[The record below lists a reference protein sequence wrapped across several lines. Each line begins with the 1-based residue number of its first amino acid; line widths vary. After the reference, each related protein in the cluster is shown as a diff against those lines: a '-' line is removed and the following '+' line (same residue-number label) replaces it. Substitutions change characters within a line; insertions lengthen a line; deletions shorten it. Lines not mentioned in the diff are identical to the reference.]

1 MKDTFGQKIKKL
13 RNEKELTQE
22 YVADNLGVSAQAVS
36 KWENDISYPDI
47 MILPSLAKLFEVTVD
62 YLINDGE
69 YNELLSIKEE
79 NKKLKEEVEKLK
91 KSLNATHK
99 SLDLEI
105 FKKQI
110 ETSYKGISNN
120 KEPIIKKYNE
130 TILDIFYRV
139 ALKLATPV
147 EKSWFDSYFSID
159 DNGITLHLKENIV
172 NQLRILFLEHD
183 LIEEVI
189 RKSGKVKFKLSKF
202 GAKTLKE
209 INKENLE
216 EKIANKIL

>member
-1 MKDTFGQKIKKL
+1 MKDTFGQKIKKIIS
-13 RNEKELTQE
+13 EKELTQE

-47 MILPSLAKLFEVTVD
+47 MILPSLAKLFDVTVD

-79 NKKLKEEVEKLK
+79 NKKLKEEVEILK
-91 KSLNATHK
+91 KNLNVAHK

-110 ETSYKGISNN
+110 ETSYEGISN

-139 ALKLATPV
+139 ALKLDTPV
-147 EKSWFDSYFSID
+147 EKVWFNSYFSID
-159 DNGITLHLKENIV
+159 DNGTTFHLKENTI
-172 NQLRILFLEHD
+172 NQLRILFLEQD

-189 RKSGKVKFKLSKF
+189 RKSGEVEFKLSKF
-202 GAKTLKE
+202 GTKTLKE
-209 INKENLE
+209 INKE
-216 EKIANKIL
+216 KIKESLIK